1 MGRPMVTVLGSAML
15 LIIGAT
21 SIHGETATDSIAGG
35 AKIVKAFVESW
46 AKAPLDE
53 TVGYLAED
61 VHFVNVPIPEPI
73 EGRAKAKEFLE
84 PFFVKDSL
92 IVPFHFQTEIKQI
105 LSHGPNVMLERVD
118 TFNIAGKQWSIP
130 VVGVF
135 EVQNGKITVW
145 KDYFDM
151 GQFQEPATLIN
162 VLGKKK

>member
-1 MGRPMVTVLGSAML
+1 MGRPMITALGSVVL
-15 LIIGAT
+15 LIT
-21 SIHGETATDSIAGG
+21 SAAAIHAETGTDSIAGG
-35 AKIVKAFVESW
+35 AKVVRAFVESW

-84 PFFVKDSL
+84 PFFVKDPL
-92 IVPFHFQTEIKQI
+92 IIPFQFQTEIKQI
-105 LSHGPNVMLERVD
+105 LSDGPNVMLERVD
-118 TFNIAGKQWSIP
+118 TFKIAGKQWSIP

-135 EVQNGKITVW
+135 EVKNGKITVW

-162 VLGKKK
+162 VLAKRK